1 MCTDKSQNELYYSP
15 FWLLS
20 FMQPLKKYNPE
31 NTLSYPVIS
40 CKKKFSLKKKIN
52 KIQKEP
58 FRRKKFRLSKC
69 AQESLLPGLLP

>member
-40 CKKKFSLKKKIN
+40 CKKKFSLKKKN
-52 KIQKEP
+52 KIKSRKNP
-58 FRRKKFRLSKC
+58 FEERS
-69 AQESLLPGLLP
+69 SD